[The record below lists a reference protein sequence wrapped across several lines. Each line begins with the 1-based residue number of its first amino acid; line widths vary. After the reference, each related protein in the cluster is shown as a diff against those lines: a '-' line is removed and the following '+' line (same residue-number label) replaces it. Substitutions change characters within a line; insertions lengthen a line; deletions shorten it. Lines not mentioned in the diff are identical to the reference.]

1 MIWLDAQLPPALA
14 KWISQTFGE
23 PCLPVRNLSLRDA
36 PDWLIFQKAK
46 EANVIVMTKDKDFVE
61 LLYRHQPPPKVIWLT
76 CGNTSSER
84 LKEILTLHLLVALE
98 KLRAEDALVEIQ

>member
-14 KWISQTFGE
+14 KWVSQTFGE

-36 PDWLIFQKAK
+36 PDWLIFQRAK
-46 EANVIVMTKDKDFVE
+46 EADAIVMTKDKDFVE

-84 LKEILTLHLLVALE
+84 LKEILAVYLPVALQ
-98 KLRAEDALVEIQ
+98 KLRAEDDLVEIQ